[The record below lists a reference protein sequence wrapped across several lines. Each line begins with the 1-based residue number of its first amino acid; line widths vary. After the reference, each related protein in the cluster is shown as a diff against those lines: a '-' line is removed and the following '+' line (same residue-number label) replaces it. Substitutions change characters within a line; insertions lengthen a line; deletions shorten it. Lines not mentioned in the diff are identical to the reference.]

1 MFPINAHTKISAILR
16 QNPAA
21 LDAIVSI
28 SPKFEKLRNPLLR
41 KLMAGRTSIAMASK
55 IGGCKSEDFF
65 SKLAPLGFVRDHSTK
80 TEETIPLT
88 TEKPAFLEKLS
99 PDQLVELDVRS
110 LIAEGIDPLAPI
122 LKKLK
127 ECQPG
132 QVLKII
138 NSFEPTPLMLLLQK
152 QGYQSWA
159 ERVDEETVNTY
170 FYKTEGAKSTLPSIG
185 GNHSVGLEEIMQ
197 QYEGRLKTI
206 DVRTLEMPLPMT
218 TILDELDEM
227 EKDSALFVYHKR
239 IPVFLLPE
247 LKERKM
253 DFRIKEMGINEF
265 HILIFRS

>member
-1 MFPINAHTKISAILR
+1 MFTINAHTKIATILR

-65 SKLAPLGFVRDHSTK
+65 SKLAPLGFVRDHST
-80 TEETIPLT
+80 EAEQIIPVT
-88 TEKPAFLEKLS
+88 TEKPSFLEKLS
-99 PDQLVELDVRS
+99 GDQLVEFDVRS
-110 LIAEGIDPLAPI
+110 LIAEGKDPLDLI

-132 QVLKII
+132 QVLKIV
-138 NSFEPTPLMLLLQK
+138 NSFEPTPLVLLLQK
-152 QGYQSWA
+152 QGYQSWV
-159 ERVDEETVNTY
+159 EQVDEELVNTF
-170 FYKTEGAKSTLPSIG
+170 FYKTTGEKSTLTSIG
-185 GNHSVGLEEIMQ
+185 GNHAIGFEEIMQ

-206 DVRTLEMPLPMT
+206 DVRTLEMPLPMM
-218 TILDELDEM
+218 TILDELDEL
-227 EKDSALFVYHKR
+227 EKDRALFVYHKR